1 MALYRTALRLA
12 TLESLRPTALL
23 KTQGPWPTL
32 AADRVFDSRL
42 DPIEDL
48 TKDQH
53 KAVIVVYT
61 EADLGYGS
69 QKRGGPPFRREVDL
83 IFEISQIASAPSE
96 ADPSVYIAGIP
107 QTDAELEAELDRIET
122 EIYFAL
128 LFASNGATMNMARA
142 GGTPR
147 VETLWRAL
155 TGRMVTDP
163 RSTPHR
169 TTEEGVRL
177 AMRTMIWKVQ
187 VPDDSF
193 YALPLSPLTGLDR
206 LPEPLKAV
214 AKNLLATS
222 YGAQLALALGE
233 TMPTM
238 PIPTPLTDVTLG
250 TEIIPVG
257 QTATGTPNI
266 NGDAPLPGYSPPP
279 PPPPDTND

>member
-42 DPIEDL
+42 DPLLDL

-61 EADLGYGS
+61 DEDLGYGS
-69 QKRGGPPFRREVDL
+69 QHRGGPPFRREVDL

-163 RSTPHR
+163 R
-169 TTEEGVRL
+169 
-177 AMRTMIWKVQ
+177 
-187 VPDDSF
+187 
-193 YALPLSPLTGLDR
+193 
-206 LPEPLKAV
+206 
-214 AKNLLATS
+214 
-222 YGAQLALALGE
+222 
-233 TMPTM
+233 
-238 PIPTPLTDVTLG
+238 
-250 TEIIPVG
+250 
-257 QTATGTPNI
+257 
-266 NGDAPLPGYSPPP
+266 
-279 PPPPDTND
+279 

>member
-42 DPIEDL
+42 DPLLDL

-61 EADLGYGS
+61 DEDLGYGS
-69 QKRGGPPFRREVDL
+69 QHRGGPPFRREVDL

-177 AMRTMIWKVQ
+177 AMRTVIWKVQ
-187 VPDDSF
+187 VVDDLF
-193 YALPLSPLTGLDR
+193 EPLPLQPLTGLNR
-206 LPEPLKAV
+206 LPAPLKEIA
-214 AKNLLATS
+214 AALLETS

-238 PIPTPLTDVTLG
+238 PVPTSLTDVTLG
-250 TEIIPVG
+250 VEIIPVG

>member
-96 ADPSVYIAGIP
+96 ADPSV
-107 QTDAELEAELDRIET
+107 
-122 EIYFAL
+122 
-128 LFASNGATMNMARA
+128 
-142 GGTPR
+142 
-147 VETLWRAL
+147 
-155 TGRMVTDP
+155 
-163 RSTPHR
+163 
-169 TTEEGVRL
+169 
-177 AMRTMIWKVQ
+177 
-187 VPDDSF
+187 
-193 YALPLSPLTGLDR
+193 
-206 LPEPLKAV
+206 
-214 AKNLLATS
+214 
-222 YGAQLALALGE
+222 
-233 TMPTM
+233 
-238 PIPTPLTDVTLG
+238 
-250 TEIIPVG
+250 
-257 QTATGTPNI
+257 
-266 NGDAPLPGYSPPP
+266 
-279 PPPPDTND
+279 